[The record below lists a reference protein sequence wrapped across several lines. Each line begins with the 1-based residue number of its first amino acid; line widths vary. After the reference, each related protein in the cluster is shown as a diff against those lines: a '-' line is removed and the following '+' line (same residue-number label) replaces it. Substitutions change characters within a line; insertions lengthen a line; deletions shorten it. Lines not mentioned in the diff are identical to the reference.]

1 MFHFIQ
7 ACLRLS
13 VDADRR
19 RFTIDRAILPSF
31 LTFLRLRDLRLPFGA
46 IDLLFE
52 QHPLDVSVT
61 VLRKDGDFDVQV
73 LK

>member
-1 MFHFIQ
+1 M
-7 ACLRLS
+7 
-13 VDADRR
+13 
-19 RFTIDRAILPSF
+19 
-31 LTFLRLRDLRLPFGA
+31 LPFGA